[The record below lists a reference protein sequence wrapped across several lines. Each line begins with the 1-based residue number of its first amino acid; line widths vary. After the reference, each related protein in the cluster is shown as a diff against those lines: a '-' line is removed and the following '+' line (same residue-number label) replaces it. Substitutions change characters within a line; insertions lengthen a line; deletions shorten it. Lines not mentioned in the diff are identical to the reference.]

1 MKLGRRKAC
10 PYGEILMKKDLH
22 TNQFWRNMLD
32 HTDTATC
39 VELFLIKAVMAATPM
54 ELKEL
59 ERFLPALVR
68 AERARR
74 EDECYPNGN
83 GTAYRP
89 E

>member
-1 MKLGRRKAC
+1 
-10 PYGEILMKKDLH
+10 MKKDLH
-22 TNQFWRNMLD
+22 TEESWRSILD

-39 VELFLIKAVMAATPM
+39 VEPFLIKAVMASTLL

-89 E
+89 EDK

>member
-1 MKLGRRKAC
+1 MGRHKTC
-10 PYGEILMKKDLH
+10 PYGEMLMKKDLH

-32 HTDTATC
+32 HTETATC
-39 VELFLIKAVMAATPM
+39 VELFLLKAVKMATPL
-54 ELKEL
+54 ELGEIEK
-59 ERFLPALVR
+59 FLPALVR

-74 EDECYPNGN
+74 EDECYEGN